1 MSLMNSFR
9 PLLCIPG
16 VQYLTTRFGGRV
28 LRGWSFDEKFRT
40 GEWDFASEPASELV
54 QAVERYAAKGN
65 ILMLGCGTG
74 SIAGVLKPECFA
86 SFLGIDLSREAIA
99 RAGAQSND
107 KIRFQVGD
115 MLGFSSRQK
124 FSVILFSESLYYIG
138 AWKRRALLSR
148 AADMLA
154 PNGRII
160 VTVAQPARFA
170 RMLRMLRRNFEVTE
184 ESNFQGS
191 PRRLMILH

>member
-1 MSLMNSFR
+1 MNLINCFR
-9 PLLCIPG
+9 ALLCIPG
-16 VQYLTTRFGGRV
+16 VQYLTTRFGGRA
-28 LRGWSFDEKFRT
+28 LRSWSFDEKFRT
-40 GEWDFASEPASELV
+40 GVWNFANEPDLELV
-54 QAVERYAAKGN
+54 QTVERYAAKGN

-74 SIAGVLKPECFA
+74 SIAGVLNPECFA
-86 SFLGIDLSREAIA
+86 SFLGVDLSREAIA
-99 RAGAQSND
+99 RAAAQCND

-124 FSVILFSESLYYIG
+124 FSVILFSESLYYIS

-148 AADMLA
+148 ATDLLT

-191 PRRLMILH
+191 QRRLMILR